1 MTRPP
6 LKHRRGGQAGYA
18 ALFAILLI
26 TAIFTI
32 SLVNANLSS
41 WQSQS
46 NLIERNNANAEAAK
60 KSFCQQVITDNS
72 LSEIDFCR
80 TVDN

>member
-1 MTRPP
+1 MINS
-6 LKHRRGGQAGYA
+6 KNYRRNHNNKQAGYA

-32 SLVNANLSS
+32 SLVNANLSG

-46 NLIERNNANAEAAK
+46 GLINRNAAREQKHLIE
-60 KSFCQQVITDNS
+60 FCQKVSSNN
-72 LSEIDFCR
+72 LFNEIDFCPS
-80 TVDN
+80 

>member
-1 MTRPP
+1 MNR
-6 LKHRRGGQAGYA
+6 GYA

-32 SLVNANLSS
+32 SLVNANLSV

-46 NLIERNNANAEAAK
+46 HLINRSNSNYQARVAKFCEQAA
-60 KSFCQQVITDNS
+60 TANS
-72 LSEIDFCR
+72 LGEIDFCLP
-80 TVDN
+80 VNN

>member
-1 MTRPP
+1 MN
-6 LKHRRGGQAGYA
+6 KGYA

-32 SLVNANLSS
+32 SLVNANLSG

-46 NLIERNNANAEAAK
+46 NLINRNNTNHETRIAK
-60 KSFCQQVITDNS
+60 FCDQVITDNS

-80 TVDN
+80 VVDN

>member
-1 MTRPP
+1 MNR
-6 LKHRRGGQAGYA
+6 GYA

-32 SLVNANLSS
+32 SLVNANLSG

-46 NLIERNNANAEAAK
+46 NLINRNNSNHEVRK
-60 KSFCQQVITDNS
+60 TEFCEKVLTDNS
-72 LSEIDFCR
+72 LGEIDFCLP
-80 TVDN
+80 VNN